1 MSNYIYDNHMVAIN
15 QPAGNVYYIYLIPQK
30 ATTFWRIPILTN
42 CGFGM
47 VRKKKKQYISDA
59 AWERV

>member
-1 MSNYIYDNHMVAIN
+1 MVANN
-15 QPAGNVYYIYLIPQK
+15 QPAGNVYYIYLIPKK